1 VERYL
6 YHLEQNKIIF
16 ELIDAMLKNGLY
28 FAHRDFLVVYC
39 RTDLETAKRIVET
52 QDFYLD
58 DLKLEGEVGLV
69 YHFWGNIKDIK
80 DVLSLLRL
88 GKEMFT
94 HLLYWDSKARKWV
107 LRRIRRDGSKETTYT
122 TMAEGISGVHAE
134 NFLL

>member
-1 VERYL
+1 
-6 YHLEQNKIIF
+6 
-16 ELIDAMLKNGLY
+16 MLKNGFY

-39 RTDLETAKRIVET
+39 RTDLETAERIVET

-69 YHFWGNIKDIK
+69 YHFWGNIKDIG

-94 HLLYWDSKARKWV
+94 HLLYWDSKAKRWV
-107 LRRIRRDGSKETTYT
+107 LRRIRNGSEKTESAADT
-122 TMAEGISGVHAE
+122 TMGKGISGVHAE

>member
-1 VERYL
+1 MERYL

-69 YHFWGNIKDIK
+69 YHMWGDIKDIK
-80 DVLSLLRL
+80 VVLSLLRL

-122 TMAEGISGVHAE
+122 TVAEGISGVHAE

>member
-1 VERYL
+1 MERYL